1 MERESDFKSKKKHLQ
16 TLKDVV
22 AVNLLPDQRFL
33 EKKLYKVLPTLYS
46 KSLKGQLR
54 KNQLKFIL

>member
-1 MERESDFKSKKKHLQ
+1 MEREADFKSKKKHLQ
-16 TLKDVV
+16 TLKDAV
-22 AVNLLPDQRFL
+22 AVNFLPDQRFL

-54 KNQLKFIL
+54 K